1 MSTARPL
8 RSFGTRI
15 KRTPGP
21 EDGGKPVA
29 GIISVD
35 ADAGPDH
42 YKAPS
47 AGGVAGADSGGGGG
61 GGGGGASGA
70 SGAALATTRLG
81 ITLRGLR
88 RLRAVLRERFGLGFD
103 NMSTAEVNEKWV
115 EVVTAQRR
123 CRLLEMGE
131 WVDEDDVAPPTY
143 FVSHTWKNRH
153 SRLLEQVLGYLA
165 SAAEGVAVW
174 IDILAVNQH
183 EDTRAHRADIAAFAE
198 VVRACSGGTLVVLD
212 RERCSPATRA
222 WCIYEWAHTL
232 ALHGPDGLH
241 LHLDPHDRATVSATI
256 DVEKAEC
263 FKPADKAF
271 ILGDVRRIHGSAQRF
286 NAKLKLQLLLEPLSY
301 EADMRR
307 LTARAEALGT
317 RWRFESLDRWLGSKS
332 RALVA
337 LRAAAG
343 AGGGSG
349 GGRITAHHFLK
360 YNDQRR
366 LEPVAIVKS
375 LAFQLAE
382 RFSAVAAKLLALDV
396 AKVASL
402 QDVGEAVDLLL
413 LAPLK
418 ALPPADRRQK
428 DVVLLLDALDEADP
442 LDQQL
447 AALAAE
453 AEGAGGGGGPTAADP
468 GAGGDA
474 GGGGGPGPGP
484 CPLVCGNRALQLVS
498 AHLVRLPPCVRFVFT
513 TRPDAAGG
521 QVLPCLRR
529 LFPDL
534 QQLPP
539 GELRV
544 TDTAALLAAAAPPQV
559 GGTAVPG
566 RVLVGA
572 AAEAAVE
579 AAKKRREAA
588 EAAAAAA
595 RGSGGAGQ
603 APPKGVMIYYS
614 VAPLVRGSSPAAIAA
629 MAAHT
634 CPQLGEVYELYRL
647 IFKSRMEHLQRSDPV
662 LGDLVGDLVAAVMA
676 AQEPLSSS
684 FLQQLGLGTAV
695 PALPGAPVCFFEAD
709 HHVFTVHKSLG
720 DWLLDASKSGPFA
733 ADVRR
738 GHELIGLQLAKGWGV
753 TTGGPGGGD
762 GVGGAAGSAYKS
774 PYALRY
780 TVTHLAAAAGGAAGA
795 AAGPAAAA
803 LDALLGS
810 FAFLRD
816 VVVSGAGPAAIGA
829 LGGMRRPTTRSRD
842 VLRFLR
848 AELYA
853 LLRAAA
859 DVEEGSSGAAAGA
872 EAQRQAQATAFARA
886 ALYAAGHST
895 VCAAA
900 VAHLGLAWATSRV
913 LPRAAGEWSARL
925 AVLQGH
931 KGPVTALA
939 FSPDG
944 QQLLSGGSD
953 GQLRAW
959 DPATGDCRVALE
971 QPRAAGEE
979 HEPVSRL
986 AFSADG
992 RRMATGGGGGS
1003 AWLWDAATG
1012 QCVATL
1018 RPPPPPPPAAGG
1030 ARAVAAAIARAGAVT
1045 ALALTSDSRFL
1056 AVATAAD
1063 CLVRVWDVA
1072 AAAAAAAAAAPAA
1085 AAEAA
1090 AAPPLAPRPLVVV
1103 TGLFSSAV
1111 TGLAFL
1117 EPPLPRGGN
1126 TTTSSSKERE
1136 MHLAAASGRPGDCV
1150 RVVLNIQQLVAAATT
1165 AAPPPT
1171 LAAVA
1176 VADGLAVVDAAAP
1189 PPRAPAGEEP
1199 QQARLLREHRPV
1211 SQAGSQGLR
1220 GAGALAP
1227 ATDGVSALVVCGREV
1242 RRLWFEGSGYTDIGT
1257 VGVFSSTSDVLAVA
1271 QYGSRA
1277 AVISASGGRLLGGGG
1292 GGRAAAAD
1300 VTLPGLPAEAVARR
1314 GGGGG
1319 VTAVSIEGQFAT
1331 TGGGDG
1337 SIIVWDTAPRGDRA
1351 SGAAGAAAAAADGP
1365 AAAHDTPAAAAAA
1378 AAVAA
1383 PACAAFH
1390 PDGRQL
1396 AVGGAEDVRLYDTAT
1411 GELAAP
1417 PLPGRAE
1424 CLEWSPGPGGGQQLA
1439 VCGGTTSC
1447 VWESLFS
1454 QGSAALEA
1462 EAAVAAVGVGA
1473 GGKLL
1478 AAGCADGKVLVW
1490 ATLTRRLLSTLTM
1503 STAHLPG
1510 GGGGGGFEGRGA
1522 AAAAASRGPG
1532 LGSGQA
1538 AVAAAAGCWRAAPRT
1553 APCGCGAGQPQ
1564 LCGAWWAR
1572 GKRAARRGC
1581 GWRRRGGGGGG
1592 GCAGWARL
1600 RRWAVRRWQL
1610 LAAAVGSGR
1619 GVLVWALARGGGGG
1633 GAVSCSL
1640 ALTLKGHLNPV
1651 TSLAF
1656 DAAGLTL
1663 ASGSAD
1669 KTVRLWGHGG
1679 AGGGGG
1685 GGASERGGGG
1695 GGAGA
1700 SERGGGAGGGE
1711 GGDG

>member
-143 FVSHTWKNRH
+143 FGRTGH

-183 EDTRAHRADIAAFAE
+183 ETRARTGPTSPPLQSACLSAGGG

-263 FKPADKAF
+263 FKPADKASSW
-271 ILGDVRRIHGSAQRF
+271 GDVRRIHGSAQRF

-301 EADMRR
+301 VADIRR
-307 LTARAEALGT
+307 LTARAEALGHAGGSN
-317 RWRFESLDRWLGSKS
+317 RWTGGGWRGCGGGGWGSWGGAGQGSGPYGWLGSKS
-332 RALVA
+332 RALVVG
-337 LRAAAG
+337 AG
-343 AGGGSG
+343 AGEGKSTISARRCARRQQRQAGLGGAGRAGRAPQPPPRRDHHQALRG
-349 GGRITAHHFLK
+349 GAGAGAAVWVGASSRLTTFSKIH
-360 YNDQRR
+360 DQRR

-396 AKVASL
+396 AKVASAA
-402 QDVGEAVDLLL
+402 DVGEAVDLLL

-428 DVVLLLDALDEADP
+428 VRSGGRAGLGRAGTTSVGGRRAALDALDRRTP

-453 AEGAGGGGGPTAADP
+453 AEGAGGGGGPDRCRPGKPAATL
-468 GAGGDA
+468 AA
-474 GGGGGPGPGP
+474 AAGPGPGP
-484 CPLVCGNRALQLVS
+484 CPLVCGNRALQL
-498 AHLVRLPPCVRFVFT
+498 
-513 TRPDAAGG
+513 
-521 QVLPCLRR
+521 
-529 LFPDL
+529 
-534 QQLPP
+534 
-539 GELRV
+539 
-544 TDTAALLAAAAPPQV
+544 DTAALLAAAAPPQV

-572 AAEAAVE
+572 AAEAA
-579 AAKKRREAA
+579 RRQQRSGREAA

-603 APPKGVMIYYS
+603 GASQATSLASCPS
-614 VAPLVRGSSPAAIAA
+614 AADDQPTACRCGHRDRDA
-629 MAAHT
+629 CAGAWGR
-634 CPQLGEVYELYRL
+634 LYELYRL

-684 FLQQLGLGTAV
+684 FLQQLGLGAAV

-709 HHVFTVHKSLG
+709 HHGFTGCS
-720 DWLLDASKSGPFA
+720 WP
-733 ADVRR
+733 R
-738 GHELIGLQLAKGWGV
+738 GWGV

-780 TVTHLAAAAGGAAGA
+780 NTVHAPGGGGRRRRRRRRRPGGGGSGRAAG
-795 AAGPAAAA
+795 
-803 LDALLGS
+803 
-810 FAFLRD
+810 
-816 VVVSGAGPAAIGA
+816 VVRPFFGTCVCRGAGPAAIGA

-859 DVEEGSSGAAAGA
+859 DVEEGQQRGSGGRGGAAAGA
-872 EAQRQAQATAFARA
+872 
-886 ALYAAGHST
+886 GDG
-895 VCAAA
+895 VCAARA
-900 VAHLGLAWATSRV
+900 VRCGPQHRVRGGGGAPGPGLGHVAGAASRRGRVVLRGWRCCRATRGLSR
-913 LPRAAGEWSARL
+913 
-925 AVLQGH
+925 
-931 KGPVTALA
+931 ALA

-944 QQLLSGGSD
+944 QQLLSGGSGRD
-953 GQLRAW
+953 SCAPGTRP
-959 DPATGDCRVALE
+959 PAT
-971 QPRAAGEE
+971 AGG
-979 HEPVSRL
+979 
-986 AFSADG
+986 AGA
-992 RRMATGGGGGS
+992 
-1003 AWLWDAATG
+1003 
-1012 QCVATL
+1012 
-1018 RPPPPPPPAAGG
+1018 AAGG
-1030 ARAVAAAIARAGAVT
+1030 RPVT

-1063 CLVRVWDVA
+1063 CLRRHRRRW
-1072 AAAAAAAAAAPAA
+1072 
-1085 AAEAA
+1085 
-1090 AAPPLAPRPLVVV
+1090 L
-1103 TGLFSSAV
+1103 
-1111 TGLAFL
+1111 
-1117 EPPLPRGGN
+1117 
-1126 TTTSSSKERE
+1126 
-1136 MHLAAASGRPGDCV
+1136 
-1150 RVVLNIQQLVAAATT
+1150 
-1165 AAPPPT
+1165 
-1171 LAAVA
+1171 AVA

-1227 ATDGVSALVVCGREV
+1227 ATDGVSALVVCGRE
-1242 RRLWFEGSGYTDIGT
+1242 
-1257 VGVFSSTSDVLAVA
+1257 
-1271 QYGSRA
+1271 YGSRA

-1351 SGAAGAAAAAADGP
+1351 SGAAGAAAAAA
-1365 AAAHDTPAAAAAA
+1365 AA
-1378 AAVAA
+1378 
-1383 PACAAFH
+1383 
-1390 PDGRQL
+1390 
-1396 AVGGAEDVRLYDTAT
+1396 TA
-1411 GELAAP
+1411 
-1417 PLPGRAE
+1417 LPRA
-1424 CLEWSPGPGGGQQLA
+1424 
-1439 VCGGTTSC
+1439 
-1447 VWESLFS
+1447 
-1454 QGSAALEA
+1454 
-1462 EAAVAAVGVGA
+1462 
-1473 GGKLL
+1473 
-1478 AAGCADGKVLVW
+1478 
-1490 ATLTRRLLSTLTM
+1490 
-1503 STAHLPG
+1503 
-1510 GGGGGGFEGRGA
+1510 
-1522 AAAAASRGPG
+1522 
-1532 LGSGQA
+1532 
-1538 AVAAAAGCWRAAPRT
+1538 
-1553 APCGCGAGQPQ
+1553 
-1564 LCGAWWAR
+1564 
-1572 GKRAARRGC
+1572 
-1581 GWRRRGGGGGG
+1581 
-1592 GCAGWARL
+1592 
-1600 RRWAVRRWQL
+1600 
-1610 LAAAVGSGR
+1610 
-1619 GVLVWALARGGGGG
+1619 
-1633 GAVSCSL
+1633 
-1640 ALTLKGHLNPV
+1640 
-1651 TSLAF
+1651 
-1656 DAAGLTL
+1656 
-1663 ASGSAD
+1663 
-1669 KTVRLWGHGG
+1669 
-1679 AGGGGG
+1679 
-1685 GGASERGGGG
+1685 
-1695 GGAGA
+1695 
-1700 SERGGGAGGGE
+1700 
-1711 GGDG
+1711 